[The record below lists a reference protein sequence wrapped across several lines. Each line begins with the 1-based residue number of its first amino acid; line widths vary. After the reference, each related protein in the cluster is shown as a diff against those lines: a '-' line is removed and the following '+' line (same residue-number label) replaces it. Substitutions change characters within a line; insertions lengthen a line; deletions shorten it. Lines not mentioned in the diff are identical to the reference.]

1 MTSNAKKVNIIIS
14 RKIPPNPP
22 TLPLWDYE
30 LDLWKNYVLPAIRP
44 IDREIPLPQVNA
56 GIAASRRMLSV
67 LS

>member
-1 MTSNAKKVNIIIS
+1 MSLTYGRII
-14 RKIPPNPP
+14 
-22 TLPLWDYE
+22 
-30 LDLWKNYVLPAIRP
+30 VLPAIRP